1 MNSCR
6 VGFFQRGVVSNTGVI
21 SLVIL
26 LGAVLAAATWFGL
39 RPKSPEALMELQ
51 AEEFVELA
59 TTLGWHRSQEVDSY
73 IGVRS
78 LDMRLKSSAP
88 SMLELEA
95 SVKDLL
101 LRVQAN
107 IEFSDSQRSRLF
119 QEKLVRLSMLLSIIN
134 TSEVYSF
141 KDEVAQLYEL
151 AEGEDLTQSGDESK
165 DSNLEA
171 LDELLPGRG
180 TLSFRVAAFR
190 NQFIIPANKRREV
203 FEAALAECR
212 QRTMA
217 HWDLP
222 TQEKLEIQWTRDV
235 SAAWHQYDGGFKS
248 TLKMNDLSIGFI
260 HTAIDVAC
268 HEGYPGHHAQFVM
281 MEAGHGDSGFATE
294 DSVFLTRTPASVIR
308 EGAANL
314 GVELAFSLSQRIE
327 FEREVLAPLAGITF
341 PDEEKYSKFL
351 TLIDSL
357 AVNATPL
364 LRDYLDGEL
373 SFNRASL
380 RLERE
385 ALVSSPKELLRFAD
399 EFGAF
404 SVGYEIAQ
412 RRLYKT
418 IQGQDDKWDALLDS
432 IVNPDTR
439 L

>member
-1 MNSCR
+1 
-6 VGFFQRGVVSNTGVI
+6 
-21 SLVIL
+21 
-26 LGAVLAAATWFGL
+26 
-39 RPKSPEALMELQ
+39 
-51 AEEFVELA
+51 
-59 TTLGWHRSQEVDSY
+59 
-73 IGVRS
+73 
-78 LDMRLKSSAP
+78 MRLKSSAP

>member
-1 MNSCR
+1 

>member
-6 VGFFQRGVVSNTGVI
+6 VVFFQRGVVSNTGVI

-26 LGAVLAAATWFGL
+26 LAAVLAAATWFGL

-73 IGVRS
+73 IGVPS

>member
-1 MNSCR
+1 MNICR
-6 VGFFQRGVVSNTGVI
+6 VGFFERGVVSNAGVI
-21 SLVIL
+21 SLVIFL
-26 LGAVLAAATWFGL
+26 VTVLAVVTWFGL

-73 IGVRS
+73 IGVTS
-78 LDMRLKSSAP
+78 LDMRLKSSVP

-101 LRVQAN
+101 SRVQAN
-107 IEFSDSQRSRLF
+107 TEVLDRQRSRLF
-119 QEKLVRLSMLLSIIN
+119 QEKLVRLTVLLSIIN
-134 TSEVYSF
+134 TSEAYSF
-141 KDEVAQLYEL
+141 NDEVAQLYEL
-151 AEGEDLTQSGDESK
+151 AEGEDLTQSSDQRE

-190 NQFIIPANKRREV
+190 NQFIIPADKRRQV
-203 FEAALAECR
+203 FEAALAQCR
-212 QRTMA
+212 LRTMA

-281 MEAGHGDSGFATE
+281 MEAEQGDAGFATE

-308 EGAANL
+308 EGGANL
-314 GVELAFSLSQRIE
+314 GVELAFPLSQRIE

-351 TLIDSL
+351 RLIDAL

-373 SFNRASL
+373 SFNRASV

-385 ALVSSPKELLRFAD
+385 ALVSSPNELLRFAD

-418 IQGQDDKWDALLDS
+418 IQRQDDKWGALLDF
-432 IVNPDTR
+432 IVDPDAR